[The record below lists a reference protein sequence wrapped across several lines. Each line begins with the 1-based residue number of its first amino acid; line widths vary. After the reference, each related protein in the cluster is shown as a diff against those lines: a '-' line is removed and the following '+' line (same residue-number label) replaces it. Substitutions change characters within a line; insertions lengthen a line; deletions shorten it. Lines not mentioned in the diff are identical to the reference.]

1 MKKLLASTV
10 ILAALV
16 ASPIAANTLMNQ
28 SAHAQKVTYSI
39 SKKSGLVVMKGASS
53 ASINKQVKTFHDQEY
68 KAFKKDY
75 GSSKHASYNF
85 GYKLLTNNKIYFS
98 FKVTSTVTAAD
109 SSSTTRYYT
118 VNKSSQKQVT
128 MKDLLKQKG
137 FKTKVNKAIKKQAKG
152 TEFTSINA
160 NTQFYMNKNNQ
171 LVVSFDEG
179 TIAPYSAGELHY
191 TVNLK

>member
-1 MKKLLASTV
+1 MKKLFKTTV
-10 ILAALV
+10 ILTALAISPVAATKTLSQGV
-16 ASPIAANTLMNQ
+16 HAATESYVVEKTGQMP
-28 SAHAQKVTYSI
+28 
-39 SKKSGLVVMKGASS
+39 VMKGASS
-53 ASINKQVKTFHDQEY
+53 TAINKQIKTFYNQEY

-75 GSSKHASYNF
+75 GNSKHASFNF
-85 GYKLLTNNKIYFS
+85 GYKVLTNNKKYFS

-118 VNKSSQKQVT
+118 VNKSSKKQVT

-179 TIAPYSAGELHY
+179 TIAPYSAGTLNY